1 MCVRTAWLDHFP
13 PTSFISQTYTSR
25 QIPSNAGVY
34 VSNCLFRS
42 ITSSS
47 HGGALYSTSVTYLLI
62 ESTSF
67 FSCKTSS
74 SNGGAIF
81 HQNSG
86 SQCVLHEV
94 CGYDC
99 YSTYTGTYSS
109 YQFAYIEVNNAASS
123 KNHVNYSSVVRCVNE
138 RSNSRYMFHIING
151 KICCPSINISLN
163 KCWHLTAIACG
174 PFKDPN
180 SITSSWTYS
189 SFVDNIATEYTCF
202 WLSTAGANNEI
213 KSCNILR
220 NTQGNPSRQGTFYID
235 GNLMIEHSCIL
246 GNSANYLYCA
256 GSVTLSNCTVDKTTS
271 YTNPT
276 IKNTVTK
283 SFILALN
290 HMSNTHCYAEYDAF
304 GYLTAITPHPHSHTK
319 QIHLC
324 TCGIVFPQSQL
335 IDVISLNSIL
345 FFNFIH
351 PYTSG
356 DP

>member
-1 MCVRTAWLDHFP
+1 MRARNAWEDHFP
-13 PTSFISQTYTSR
+13 STSTTTFSSQTYTSR
-25 QIPSNAGVY
+25 QTPSNTGVY

-42 ITSSS
+42 ITSSVN
-47 HGGALYSTSVTYLLI
+47 GGALYSTSITYLLI

-67 FSCKTSS
+67 VSCKTSS
-74 SNGGAIF
+74 DSGGAVF
-81 HQNSG
+81 FQNGG

-94 CGYDC
+94 CVFDC
-99 YSTYTGTYSS
+99 YSTYTGTYSY

-123 KNHVNYSSVVRCVNE
+123 KNYVNYSSIVRCVNE
-138 RSNSRYMFHIING
+138 RYESRYMVHLING

-163 KCWHLTAIACG
+163 KCYHLSAITCG
-174 PFKDPN
+174 PFNNPN

-189 SFVDNIATEYTCF
+189 SFVDNIATECTCF
-202 WLSTAGANNEI
+202 WLKTSGAKYEI

-220 NTQGNPSRQGTFYID
+220 NTQGNPSHQGTFYIS

-246 GNSANYLYCA
+246 GNNANYLYCT
-256 GSVTLSNCTVDKTTS
+256 GSATLSNCTVDKTTS

-290 HMSNTHCYAEYDAF
+290 HMSNIHCYAEYDAF
-304 GYLTAITPHPHSHTK
+304 GYLTAITPHPLSHTK
-319 QIHLC
+319 RIQLC
-324 TCGIVFPQSQL
+324 TCGIIFPLPQL
-335 IDVISLNSIL
+335 IDVISLTSIL

-351 PYTSG
+351 P
-356 DP
+356 